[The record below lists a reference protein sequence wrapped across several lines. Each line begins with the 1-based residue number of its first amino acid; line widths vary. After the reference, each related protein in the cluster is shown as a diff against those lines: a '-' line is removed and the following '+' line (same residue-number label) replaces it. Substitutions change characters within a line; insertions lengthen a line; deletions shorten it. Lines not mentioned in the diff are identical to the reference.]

1 MDKNLLGLGITHYP
15 GLSIQGN
22 LSRRIKI
29 CTSDPA
35 LPEHLRSIDNWPEP
49 MQRQWGTDDGNSH
62 SDEHRQA
69 MIDGFSHGPPR
80 SR

>member
-1 MDKNLLGLGITHYP
+1 MEKNLLGLGITHYP

-35 LPEHLRSIDNWPEP
+35 LPEHLRSIDKLA
-49 MQRQWGTDDGNSH
+49 GADATAVGNG
-62 SDEHRQA
+62 RW
-69 MIDGFSHGPPR
+69 
-80 SR
+80 